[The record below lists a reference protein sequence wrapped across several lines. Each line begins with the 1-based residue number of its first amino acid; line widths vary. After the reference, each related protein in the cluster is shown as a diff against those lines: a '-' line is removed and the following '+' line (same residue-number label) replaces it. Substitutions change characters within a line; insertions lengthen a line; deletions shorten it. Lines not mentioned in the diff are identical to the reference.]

1 MKGTG
6 STTGCMAKERSVG
19 SMAGVTKATT
29 NTTRS
34 TVMVL
39 SYGQMA
45 ANMWDTGKTANSM
58 EEASTIFQMGIKRLE
73 NGSRARRSSGSKI
86 THKIKHDT
94 FRFCTFG
101 PFFYLAIN

>member
-1 MKGTG
+1 MTG
-6 STTGCMAKERSVG
+6 NTIECMAKERSVG
-19 SMAGVTKATT
+19 SMAGVTKVTT

-58 EEASTIFQMGIKRLE
+58 EEASTICQMGIKRLE
-73 NGSRARRSSGSKI
+73 NGSRARRSSGWKI
-86 THKIKHDT
+86 TRKIKHDM
-94 FRFCTFG
+94 FHFCTFG
-101 PFFYLAIN
+101 SFSIWQSIN